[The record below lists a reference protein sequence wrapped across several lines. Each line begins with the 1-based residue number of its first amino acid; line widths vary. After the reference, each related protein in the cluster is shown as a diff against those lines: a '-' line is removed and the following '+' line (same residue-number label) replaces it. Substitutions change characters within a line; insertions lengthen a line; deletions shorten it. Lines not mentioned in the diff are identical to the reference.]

1 MIQNLPP
8 FDPSDW
14 STLEPRFAALLQ
26 REIPDAEAARQWLAD
41 FSSLSARVDEF
52 GSRRYIEYACHT
64 DDPALEQA
72 YMHFVENV
80 QPKLAPVYSNLQK
93 MLLTTPGAA
102 ALETQEPKFHVL
114 FRQWRTDVAIFREA
128 NVPLFTELARQSKDY
143 DKLCGAMQVEYEGKT
158 YTLQQMAKF
167 LERPQREVR
176 EATWRLANTR
186 RLQDREAIDAI
197 FDKMLDLRTQ
207 VAANADERDF
217 RAYVWKSMGRF
228 DYTPDDCDR
237 FAEAVEKLVVPVVE
251 QLDQRRRTAL
261 GVEKLRPWD
270 LSVDE
275 QNRPP
280 LSPFETSQQLLDST
294 RQVFNRIAPALGESF
309 GRLTFG
315 RNLDL
320 DSRKGKRAGGFQSS
334 LYESGEPFIFMNAAG
349 LQRDVDTLLHEAGH
363 AFHFVWAREVE
374 PLIFFQQAPI
384 EFCEVASMSMELIGA
399 DFMDV
404 FYEDEDSRA
413 RAAHQQFESVVRTL
427 PWIATIDQFQHQLYT
442 NRPADAAQRSEL
454 WLNTFA
460 RFSSKVVDW
469 TGLEAERAAMWQKQ
483 LHLFNWPFYYIEYG
497 IAQLGALELWLAY
510 RRDPQQALQR
520 YRAALSLGNTRPLPQ
535 LFAAAGLSFDFSA
548 QRIAPLMDAV
558 ARELEQ
564 LEAAV

>member
-1 MIQNLPP
+1 MPHNLPP
-8 FDPSDW
+8 FDPSDF
-14 STLEPRFAALLQ
+14 STLEPRFNELLQ
-26 REIPDAEAARQWLAD
+26 RDIPDADDARQWLTD
-41 FSSLSARVDEF
+41 LSNLSARVQEYGD
-52 GSRRYIEYACHT
+52 RRYIDYACHT

-80 QPKLAPVYSNLQK
+80 QPKLAPMYSRLQK

-102 ALETQEPKFHVL
+102 ALEAREPKFTVL
-114 FRQWRTDVAIFREA
+114 FRQWRTDVEIFRDA

-143 DKLCGAMQVEYEGKT
+143 DKLIGEMQVEYEGKT
-158 YTLQQMAKF
+158 YTLQQLAKF
-167 LERPQREVR
+167 LEYPSRAVR
-176 EATWRLANTR
+176 ETTWRLSNQR
-186 RLQDREAIDAI
+186 RLRDRATIDAI
-197 FDKMLDLRTQ
+197 FDRMLDLRAN
-207 VAANADERDF
+207 VAANADEPNF
-217 RAYVWKSMGRF
+217 RGYAWKSMGRF
-228 DYTPDDCDR
+228 DYTPAQCDQ
-237 FAEAVEKLVVPVVE
+237 FADAVQKLVLPVVE
-251 QLDQRRRTAL
+251 QLDQRRRAAL
-261 GVEKLRPWD
+261 GVNSLRPWD
-270 LSVDE
+270 LGVD
-275 QNRPP
+275 QRHRSA

-294 RQVFNRIAPALGESF
+294 RQVFDRIAPALGETF
-309 GRLTFG
+309 GHLTFG

-363 AFHFVWAREVE
+363 AFHFIWARAVE
-374 PLIFFQQAPI
+374 PLIFFQQAPL

-404 FYEDEDSRA
+404 FYEDQESRA

-442 NRPADAAQRSEL
+442 NRPADAARRSEL
-454 WLNTFA
+454 WLSTLD

-469 TGLEAERAAMWQKQ
+469 TSLEAERAAMWQKQ

-510 RRDPQQALQR
+510 RREPQQALQR

-548 QRIAPLMDAV
+548 ERIAPLMDAV
-558 ARELEQ
+558 AQELEH